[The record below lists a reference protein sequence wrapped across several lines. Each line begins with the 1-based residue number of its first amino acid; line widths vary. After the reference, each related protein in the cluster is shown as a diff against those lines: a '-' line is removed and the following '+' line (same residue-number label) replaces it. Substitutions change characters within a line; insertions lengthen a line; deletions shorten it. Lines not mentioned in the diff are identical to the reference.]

1 MSNPKTVSIIT
12 TYTYAL
18 VPVSQSV
25 YDEIKSVLKAANYDH
40 CFITNSNGQ
49 NIINMHELALV
60 VKE

>member
-1 MSNPKTVSIIT
+1 MSKPKTISIIT

-18 VPVSQSV
+18 VPVSQSTF
-25 YDEIKSVLKAANYDH
+25 DEVQAVLKAANYDH

-49 NIINMHELALV
+49 NIINMNELALV